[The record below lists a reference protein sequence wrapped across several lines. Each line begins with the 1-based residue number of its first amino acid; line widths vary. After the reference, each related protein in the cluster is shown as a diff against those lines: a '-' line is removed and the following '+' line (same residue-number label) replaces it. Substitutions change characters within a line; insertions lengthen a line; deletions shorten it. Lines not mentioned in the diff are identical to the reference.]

1 MTKITITLKCIMITI
16 VATMVFNAC
25 TIIVNDSCSF
35 TNPKEEPQMSYE
47 TPTVTRLTPSQ
58 ARAKMDAH
66 PDAII
71 LDVRTQDEFDTQ
83 RIPGA
88 ILLPDFEVEARAASV
103 LPDRDALILIYC
115 RSGRRSLNSANLL
128 ASMGYTNV
136 YDFGGIL
143 DWPYESE

>member
-1 MTKITITLKCIMITI
+1 
-16 VATMVFNAC
+16 
-25 TIIVNDSCSF
+25 
-35 TNPKEEPQMSYE
+35 MSYKY
-47 TPTVTRLTPSQ
+47 PTVGHLTPSQ
-58 ARAKMDAH
+58 ARAKMEAY

-71 LDVRTQDEFDTQ
+71 LDVRTQEEFDTE

-88 ILLPDFEVEARAASV
+88 VLLPDFEVEAQAAYV

-115 RSGRRSLNSANLL
+115 RSGRRSLNTANLL

-143 DWPYESE
+143 DWPYERE